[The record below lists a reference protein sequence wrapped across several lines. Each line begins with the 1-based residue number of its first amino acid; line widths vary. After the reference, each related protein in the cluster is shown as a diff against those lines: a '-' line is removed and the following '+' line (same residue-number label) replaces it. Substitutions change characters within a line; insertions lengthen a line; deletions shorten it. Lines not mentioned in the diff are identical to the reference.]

1 MAYNQSE
8 AQRVFESAR
17 YDVHVRFYVF
27 DPVGRKWLLLSA
39 YENEDFFGGC
49 DYGED
54 IDNPIMTLTAKLFLE
69 TQGRNLSPYIVNTL
83 KVRRAVELRTAI
95 TYSGVSPTREN
106 FRRCFSGIIDV
117 CEVDSET
124 NEITL
129 QCSDRAAYFRDM
141 FIENPDD
148 RARVYGSRQGIRRER
163 VMQKIM
169 DHNRLNR
176 YILWTPVPSESY
188 VLPYVQKRTSVWE
201 ALQEHA
207 LQLGWDLRFRYFH
220 NAKADPVAGDFVLT
234 FQDPVRGKTKPDYS
248 FSLSDYEKLEKLT
261 VSLTDVR
268 NAVSLTY
275 YDSVERGK
283 RTLGLTDV
291 ASIGEYGY
299 RFMALQEDAASLI
312 DTEPEAKRLLEAVLA
327 DVAYPKADTTL
338 TRRYWPYADLGQ
350 LIALDPDYRVFVEPV
365 EAAVTG
371 YRHRLYSD
379 DESTQMQL
387 RTS

>member
-1 MAYNQSE
+1 MAYNLNAGLALLE
-8 AQRVFESAR
+8 LPR

-39 YENEDFFGGC
+39 HENEDFFGGC

-54 IDNPIMTLTAKLFLE
+54 IDNPVMTLTAKLFLE
-69 TQGRNLSPYIVNTL
+69 AHGRNLSPYIVNTL

-95 TYSGVSPTREN
+95 TPSGVAPSRED
-106 FRRCFSGIIDV
+106 FRRSFSGIIDV

-148 RARVYGSRQGIRRER
+148 RARVYGSKQGTRRER

-169 DHNRLNR
+169 DDNRMGR
-176 YILWTPVPSESY
+176 YILWTPVPSESF
-188 VLPYVQKRTSVWE
+188 VLRYVQKRVSVWE

-220 NAKADPVAGDFVLT
+220 NATADPVAGDFVLT
-234 FQDPVRGKTKPDYS
+234 FQDPGRGKTSPDYS
-248 FSLSDYEKLEKLT
+248 FALSDYEKLEKLT

-275 YDSVERGK
+275 YDAEQRGK

-291 ASIGEYGY
+291 ASIGDYGY
-299 RFMALQEDAASLI
+299 RYMGLQEDAASLI
-312 DTEPEAKRLLEAVLA
+312 DTEPEAKRLLGAVLS
-327 DVAYPKADTTL
+327 DVAYPKADAAL
-338 TRRYWPYADLGQ
+338 TRRFWPYADLGQ
-350 LIALDPDYRVFVEPV
+350 VLRLEPDYRVFAESVD
-365 EAAVTG
+365 AAVTG
-371 YRHRLYSD
+371 YRHRLYND
-379 DESTQMQL
+379 DESTQIML
-387 RTS
+387 RTG